1 MTTKVKLGTYTLN
14 GRTGF
19 ATVSAREVKGEMQAY
34 SFSNETQAKAH
45 AKKVGGYV
53 NTFRGRVFYVVVN
66 YSKVE
71 DWNRPCEI
79 EDGNGGHVSFGRM
92 A

>member
-14 GRTGF
+14 GRTKRDGSPC
-19 ATVSAREVKGEMQAY
+19 TVSAREVKGEMQAY

-53 NTFRGRVFYVVVN
+53 NTFRGRVFYVVVE
-66 YSKVE
+66 SEKV
-71 DWNRPCEI
+71 
-79 EDGNGGHVSFGRM
+79 
-92 A
+92 